1 MADKR
6 AVLAQLQRIAD
17 EGKENQLSGQ
27 IRQLFDAAVK
37 EGLIQARQGMMGA
50 IQEAVSPRFQEDFP
64 EVELALNMPTDP
76 AEAQRYIDELSASPM
91 VEAGRGLMGK
101 YAGARI
107 TEDRY
112 GRPIVETPSG
122 EKRYL
127 NRGGFSVGDI
137 PRAVRGTLGFVEEA
151 APYLTGG
158 GAARPAVQ
166 VGYQGLVG
174 LGTEAV
180 KQAER
185 AMGGE
190 EVAPSRLA
198 TTPLM
203 VMAGDLLGRGVFR
216 VGAKVY
222 NRLTG
227 KPAAAAT
234 QVIDENTGQFKQE
247 AVREMRQNASSQ
259 DIDNQIFNTMVDE
272 AESGALNAEQMQQFA
287 RVMDEYITSGQA
299 TPAQMERYN
308 MFRRMGLEPTRAQV
322 TRTADDFTVQ
332 QDLAKETGAVTAALS
347 QQQQQLRRAFETA
360 EAKTGGT
367 VRSEIAPLQQA
378 VVDKAVKLD
387 NEISALYTKAE
398 ESFPDAPVIDI
409 RGYISRLL
417 ENKIFNQKS
426 GGTYA
431 ALVGQVK
438 RDFGVDLN
446 KLNEPVLVTPKQ
458 AEVIRQTANDLYAP
472 NVALDGTASTSNKII
487 REVKEALDEDVANA
501 LGKDA
506 YKSARNAYQ
515 EFRRGLDPEQL
526 SKFSRNQKSL
536 IRDLLEERIPA
547 ERVFE
552 RVVASKGYTA
562 KDLRAL
568 KNYIVGRKG
577 TINDAGAAAWK
588 DLKAETI
595 SYIRNNAFI
604 GPLDELG
611 GQTLSRA
618 TLQKILNDRIGRDK
632 LKVIFNPEEL
642 KFLDDVLAV
651 SRLIEPIGGKLAGSG
666 ISGQAVQQ
674 LERTVR
680 GLGGRVSQG
689 LLDMAGSVIKSARQA
704 AAERTAL
711 SGAAPIVERV
721 VEEAVKIGP
730 RVGAAGGAT
739 GRVTAATL
747 NEEMR

>member
-1 MADKR
+1 MATKTEIIED
-6 AVLAQLQRIAD
+6 LQRIVDA
-17 EGKENQLSGQ
+17 GRENELQGAAREL
-27 IRQLFDAAVK
+27 LDAAIK
-37 EGLIQARQGMMGA
+37 DGLIKSRRGMIGA
-50 IQEAVSPRFQEDFP
+50 VQEAVSPRFQEDFP

-76 AEAQRYIDELSASPM
+76 AEAQRYLDEISADPM
-91 VEAGRGLMGK
+91 FESGRGLMGK
-101 YAGARI
+101 YVGARV

-112 GRPIVETPSG
+112 GRPVVETPSG

-127 NRGGFSVGDI
+127 NRGGFSVGDV
-137 PRAVRGTLGFVEEA
+137 PRAVRGTMGFVEEA

-158 GAARPAVQ
+158 GAARPALQ

-180 KQAER
+180 KQSGR
-185 AMGGE
+185 MMGGE
-190 EVAPSRLA
+190 QAEPSRLV
-198 TTPLM
+198 TTPLLA
-203 VMAGDLLGRGVFR
+203 MAGDLFGRGLFR
-216 VGAKVY
+216 IGAKVY
-222 NRLTG
+222 NRVTG

-234 QVIDENTGQFKQE
+234 QAIDENTGQFKQE
-247 AVREMRQNASSQ
+247 AVREMRQTASSKDVDDQ
-259 DIDNQIFNTMVDE
+259 VFNAMVDE
-272 AESGALNAEQMQQFA
+272 AEAGALNPEQMQQFA
-287 RVMDEYITSGQA
+287 RMMDEYMTSGQA

-308 MFRRMGLEPTRAQV
+308 LFKRIGLEPTRAQV

-332 QDLAKETGAVTAALS
+332 QDLAKESGAVTTALA

-367 VRSEIAPLQQA
+367 VRSEVAPLQQA

-387 NEISALYTKAE
+387 NEISGLYSQAEKA
-398 ESFPDAPVIDI
+398 FPDAAVIDI
-409 RGYISRLL
+409 RGYINKLL

-472 NVALDGTASTSNKII
+472 NTALDGTAGTSNKII

-506 YKSARNAYQ
+506 YKTARNAY
-515 EFRRGLDPEQL
+515 ETFRRGLDPDQL
-526 SKFSRNQKSL
+526 SKFSRNQRSL

-568 KNYIVGRKG
+568 KNYIVGREG
-577 TINDAGAAAWK
+577 SINDAGASAWK

-595 SYIRNNAFI
+595 SYIRNNAF
-604 GPLDELG
+604 GGSLNELG
-611 GQTLSRA
+611 VESLSRA
-618 TLQKILNDRIGRDK
+618 KLANLLERIGRDK
-632 LKVIFNPEEL
+632 LKIIFNPEEL
-642 KFLDDVLAV
+642 KFLDDMLAV
-651 SRLIEPIGGKLAGSG
+651 SRLIEPLGGKIYGSG
-666 ISGQAVQQ
+666 VSGQAVQQ

-689 LLDMAGSVIKSARQA
+689 LVDMAGSVIKSARQA
-704 AAERTAL
+704 SAERTAL

-721 VEEAVKIGP
+721 VEEAVKISP

-739 GRVTAATL
+739 GRVAATTL